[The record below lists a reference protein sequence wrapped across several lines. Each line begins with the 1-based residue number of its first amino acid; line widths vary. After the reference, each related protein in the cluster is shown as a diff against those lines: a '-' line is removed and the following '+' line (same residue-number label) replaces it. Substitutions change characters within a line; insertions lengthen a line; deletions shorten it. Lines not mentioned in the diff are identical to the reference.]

1 MLLGA
6 PVAFP
11 IGRLQHQAPNRC
23 QGIVTLAGFA
33 TKLRQ
38 FRSVVL

>member
-1 MLLGA
+1 LLSPA
-6 PVAFP
+6 ICPSD
-11 IGRLQHQAPNRC
+11 
-23 QGIVTLAGFA
+23 GIVTLAGFA